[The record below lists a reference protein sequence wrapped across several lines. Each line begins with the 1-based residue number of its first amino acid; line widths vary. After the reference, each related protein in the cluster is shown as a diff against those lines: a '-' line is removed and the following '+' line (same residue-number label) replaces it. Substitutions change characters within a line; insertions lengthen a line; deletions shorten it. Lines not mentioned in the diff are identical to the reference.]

1 MPRYVGLDIHK
12 KTVVYCILG
21 AGGTVLDR
29 GQFPCLKPALE
40 SFGEKTLQGD
50 DHVALEA
57 TTHCWAVVDLLEPF
71 VEKIAVSNPLQT
83 RAIAA
88 AKIKT
93 DRLDAQILAELLRT
107 GFLPEVWTPDALTRR
122 QRRMTHRRASL
133 VRQRTAVKNRIHS
146 TLAMRLIAVPNLFS
160 KKGLEAL
167 GRLDLDEEARQAV
180 ESDLRLLEALG
191 REIEAL
197 EEAIAQLAYES
208 EDVRLLMTLPGVD
221 VTVAMGLRAAW
232 GSIDRFPTADKAAAY
247 LGLVPSTRQ
256 SGDHCY
262 HGPITKQGRSHARW
276 LLIQAAQH
284 LDRNPGPLGVFFRR
298 LAQKK
303 NRNVAVVAT
312 ARKMAVIAWN
322 MLRNREPYR
331 YALPRPTDEKL
342 ARLRVRATGK
352 RRKSGPKKG
361 TSRSENYGTGRRTRR
376 IKSLPEIYEGENLPP
391 AEENLSKGEQRALAE
406 QKLTDFA
413 ESLRTPSHIQRKVP
427 TATEK
432 NQPKAER

>member
-1 MPRYVGLDIHK
+1 MLRYIGLDIHK
-12 KTVVYCILG
+12 KTVVYCILDP
-21 AGGTVLDR
+21 AGEVLER
-29 GQFPCLKPALE
+29 GQVACQKRALE
-40 SFGEKTLQGD
+40 SFAQTTLQPGD
-50 DHVALEA
+50 QVALEA
-57 TTHCWAVVDLLEPF
+57 TTHCWAVVDLLEPS
-71 VEKIAVSNPLQT
+71 VERVVVSNPLQT

-93 DRLDAQILAELLRT
+93 DRIDARILAELLRT
-107 GFLPEVWTPDALTRR
+107 GFLPEVWTPDALTRK

-133 VRQRTAVKNRIHS
+133 VRQRTAIKNRIHS
-146 TLAMRLIAVPNLFS
+146 TLAMRLISVPNLFTR
-160 KKGLEAL
+160 KGFEKLSE
-167 GRLDLDEEARQAV
+167 LDLDDEARLAV

-191 REIEAL
+191 QEIEAI
-197 EEAIAQLAYES
+197 EQSIAELAYES
-208 EDVRLLMTLPGVD
+208 EEVRLLMTLPGVD
-221 VTVAMGLRAAW
+221 VTVAIGLRAAW
-232 GSIDRFPTADKAAAY
+232 GSINRFPSGDKAAAY

-298 LAQKK
+298 LAHKK
-303 NRNVAVVAT
+303 NRNVAVVAS

-352 RRKSGPKKG
+352 RRKTGPKKG
-361 TSRSENYGTGRRTRR
+361 TPRSKHYGSGVRTRLT
-376 IKSLPEIYEGENLPP
+376 KSLPDICKDEQLPAP
-391 AEENLSKGEQRALAE
+391 QTLESLSKGEKRVLE
-406 QKLTDFA
+406 ESGLSRFA
-413 ESLRTPSHIQRKVP
+413 ESLQSPTRMPRPGSPKVSKP
-427 TATEK
+427 PE
-432 NQPKAER
+432 